1 LDDDVSDRDDVND
14 DDDSRESSLLFA
26 RER

>member
-1 LDDDVSDRDDVND
+1 VSDRDDVND